1 MYSAA
6 HLQKQFDAACQ
17 TIVGTPFDAKQPAH
31 ILAVGLYVRAT
42 ETAGAILSIYP
53 TQFHSAILT
62 LGRALLE
69 AIAQLGYLS
78 KDTVKHYHALTLMD
92 LEETLHRL
100 EDNSHQKK
108 TDLRQ
113 LHADIEH
120 YKSMGVKRVSL
131 KRMLSDW
138 GYAELYESY
147 RFLSHH
153 SHVSLSSIID
163 TSIKHASMNL
173 GSQMSHEVQNAIFG
187 LLIELL
193 KEGEIAFLRILNA
206 PINPPSPAV

>member
-1 MYSAA
+1 MYNVTN
-6 HLQKQFDAACQ
+6 LQSQFDIACK
-17 TIVGTPFDAKQPAH
+17 TIVDTPFDAKQPAH

-42 ETAGAILSIYP
+42 ETAGAVLSIYP

-62 LGRALLE
+62 LGRSLLE
-69 AIAQLGYLS
+69 AIAQLGFLS

-100 EDNSHQKK
+100 EDNSHQKA
-108 TDLRQ
+108 DLSQ

-120 YKSMGVKRVSL
+120 YKSLGVKRVSL
-131 KRMLSDW
+131 KRMLADW
-138 GYAELYESY
+138 GYAEVYESY

-153 SHVSLSSIID
+153 SHVSLSSIAD

-173 GSQMSHEVQNAIFG
+173 GSQMSPEVQNAIFG
-187 LLIELL
+187 LLVELL
-193 KEGEIAFLRILNA
+193 KEGEIAFLRILNTA
-206 PINPPSPAV
+206 LQPPSPAV